1 MYLCTHHG
9 RKVHLDSGWKVSAGG
24 SDRRFVILY
33 AIQRGAKRFNE
44 IWFDGEVGDMIHS
57 RLTLSRYLKAL
68 EKEGVIKRNRV
79 SHKHVEYEIA
89 AGEQSSWILA
99 AHELDYHPF
108 DIDLFQ
114 LILSKIRDKASGL
127 DIALNYAFSRF
138 FEEEINDAT
147 AKIMGGMPQ
156 YRTALTETMELKH
169 VTREKMNED
178 WSDDMIMWRS
188 RRYYMFLKNLRS
200 ILLKQPEHVKTY
212 LKERPWLRRPKEKN
226 NSNLALIEKVL
237 AEKYPHTPGGLEL
250 KHALTQKEKS

>member
-1 MYLCTHHG
+1 MKSG
-9 RKVHLDSGWKVSAGG
+9 QKVRAGG

-44 IWFDGEVGDMIHS
+44 IWFDGEVREMIRS

-68 EKEGVIKRNRV
+68 EKEGVIKRSQV

-89 AGEQSSWILA
+89 AGEESSWVLA

-108 DIDLFQ
+108 DTEVFQ
-114 LILSKIRDKASGL
+114 LILSRIRDKASGL

-138 FEEEINDAT
+138 FEEEINYAT
-147 AKIMGGMPQ
+147 AKIMSGMSE
-156 YRTALTETMELKH
+156 YRRALTQAIGLKH
-169 VTREKMNED
+169 TTSHKMDED

-188 RRYYMFLKNLRS
+188 RRYNMFLRNLRS
-200 ILLKQPEHVKTY
+200 ILLKQPEHVNIY
-212 LKERPWLRRPKEKN
+212 LRERPWLGRPKEKR
-226 NSNLALIEKVL
+226 NSALSLIERIL
-237 AEKYPHTPGGLEL
+237 AEKYPHAPGGLEL

>member
-1 MYLCTHHG
+1 MDS
-9 RKVHLDSGWKVSAGG
+9 RQKVRAGG

-33 AIQRGAKRFNE
+33 AIQGGAKRFNE
-44 IWFDGEVGDMIHS
+44 IWFDGEVRDMVHS
-57 RLTLSRYLKAL
+57 RVTLSRYLKAL

>member
-1 MYLCTHHG
+1 MNS
-9 RKVHLDSGWKVSAGG
+9 RQEVRAGD

-33 AIQRGAKRFNE
+33 AIQRGAKRFTE
-44 IWFDGEVGDMIHS
+44 IWFDGEVRDMIHS

-89 AGEQSSWILA
+89 AGEQSSWVLA
-99 AHELDYHPF
+99 AHELGYYPF
-108 DIDLFQ
+108 DIDVFQ

-147 AKIMGGMPQ
+147 AKIMGGLPQ
-156 YRTALTETMELKH
+156 YRRAVTEAMGLKH
-169 VTREKMNED
+169 TPSDKMDED

-188 RRYYMFLKNLRS
+188 RRYYMFLRNLRS
-200 ILLKQPEHVKTY
+200 ILLKQPEHVKIY
-212 LKERPWLRRPKEKN
+212 LKERPWLRRPKEKK
-226 NSNLALIEKVL
+226 NSDLVL
-237 AEKYPHTPGGLEL
+237 VERVLTEKYPHMPGGLEL

>member
-1 MYLCTHHG
+1 
-9 RKVHLDSGWKVSAGG
+9 
-24 SDRRFVILY
+24 
-33 AIQRGAKRFNE
+33 
-44 IWFDGEVGDMIHS
+44 
-57 RLTLSRYLKAL
+57 
-68 EKEGVIKRNRV
+68 
-79 SHKHVEYEIA
+79 
-89 AGEQSSWILA
+89 
-99 AHELDYHPF
+99 
-108 DIDLFQ
+108 
-114 LILSKIRDKASGL
+114 
-127 DIALNYAFSRF
+127 
-138 FEEEINDAT
+138 
-147 AKIMGGMPQ
+147 MPQ

>member
-1 MYLCTHHG
+1 MN
-9 RKVHLDSGWKVSAGG
+9 RRQKVKAGDA
-24 SDRRFVILY
+24 DRRFVVLY

-44 IWFDGEVGDMIHS
+44 IWLDGEVGDVIHS
-57 RLTLSRYLKAL
+57 RVTLSRYLKAL
-68 EKEGVIKRNRV
+68 EKEGVIKRSRV

-108 DIDLFQ
+108 DIDVFQ
-114 LILSKIRDKASGL
+114 TILGRIRDKASGL

-138 FEEEINDAT
+138 FEEEIDNAT

-156 YRTALTETMELKH
+156 YRRALTEAMELKH
-169 VTREKMNED
+169 VTREKINED

-188 RRYYMFLKNLRS
+188 RRYYMFLRNLRS
-200 ILLKQPEHVKTY
+200 ILLKQPEYVKIY
-212 LKERPWLRRPKEKN
+212 LKETPWLRRSKEKK
-226 NSNLALIEKVL
+226 NSDLVLIERVL
-237 AEKYPHTPGGLEL
+237 AEKYPHAPGGLEL

>member
-1 MYLCTHHG
+1 M
-9 RKVHLDSGWKVSAGG
+9 
-24 SDRRFVILY
+24 ILY
-33 AIQRGAKRFNE
+33 AIQRGAKRFNQ
-44 IWFDGEVGDMIHS
+44 IWFDGEVRDVIHS

-68 EKEGVIKRNRV
+68 EKEGVIKRSHF

-99 AHELDYHPF
+99 AQESGYYPF
-108 DIDLFQ
+108 DIEVFQ
-114 LILSKIRDKASGL
+114 EILSRIRDKASGL
-127 DIALNYAFSRF
+127 DIALNYAFGRF
-138 FEEEINDAT
+138 FEEEIDYAT

-156 YRTALTETMELKH
+156 YRRTITEAMELNH
-169 VTREKMNED
+169 VTREKINED

-212 LKERPWLRRPKEKN
+212 LKVGPWLRRPKEKRT
-226 NSNLALIEKVL
+226 SALELIDRIL
-237 AEKYPHTPGGLEL
+237 AEKYPHAPGGLEL